1 MYAHSPNDAGQWQGL
16 IDHLRLV
23 ATEAASFADPFQ
35 GDAAAR
41 VAGLLHDIGKSSDSW
56 QRYLAGCVAEP
67 QRRQR
72 SVDHKGAGALEAVS
86 RQELG
91 LLAFLIAGHHGGLMD
106 QGKLRSW
113 LKERGQD
120 DDSRVARE
128 WASSTGVLLP
138 LETDFSQVIPPFAGR
153 NERACEFWLRMCF
166 SALVDADYRDTERHF
181 NPETAADRSGGAS
194 IASLVER
201 LSAAQDRL
209 MRSDRRRPG
218 VVNDVRD
225 EVYRACLEA
234 ATLPPGLFR
243 LTVPTGGGKTRSGLG
258 FGLNHARA
266 HGLRRV
272 VVAVPFLSITDQTAD
287 VYRQMLGDD
296 RAVLEH
302 YSTAGADDAVG
313 EPTPREIWRRLATQD
328 WDAPVVVTTTVQLF
342 DSLFSNST
350 RDCRK
355 LHRLAKAVVI
365 LDEVQTL
372 PVALLEPM
380 LDVLSELVTNY
391 GTTVVLCTATQPA
404 FAKAP
409 RFAERFAAAR
419 EIAPGPARLF
429 QSLRRVDYTWPER
442 GQRPSWDEVADALRG
457 EPRTLTIVNTK
468 KDALALLDALADP
481 NALHLSTSLCA
492 AHRRDVLALIRARLD
507 AGDECRVI
515 STQVVEAG
523 VDLDFPVVYRAL
535 GPLDSIVQA
544 AGRCNREGKQDR
556 GRVVIF
562 DPAEGGSPGGS
573 YRMAT
578 GLTADLAREAPP
590 DLHDPGT
597 FDRYFGEL
605 FSLVEMDA
613 RGIQALRAR
622 FSFAEVADRFHLID
636 EDTVSI
642 VVPYRGIQHR
652 VNDPAPT
659 RPAVDH
665 AATVARLL
673 RALAPE
679 RGTATIKHLRALL
692 NRVQP
697 YTVALRR
704 RAFEAARQSGS
715 VSELAGGLWKWE
727 RGYDDVRGLTYDADH
742 ERMVV

>member
-1 MYAHSPNDAGQWQGL
+1 MYAHSPNEAGLWQGL
-16 IDHLRLV
+16 IEHLRLV
-23 ATEAASFADPFQ
+23 ATEAALFAAPFQ
-35 GDAAAR
+35 SDAAVR
-41 VAGLLHDIGKSSDSW
+41 VAGLLHDIGKASESW
-56 QRYLAGCVAEP
+56 QRYLANCVAEP
-67 QRRQR
+67 ERRHR

-86 RQELG
+86 RPELG

-113 LKERGQD
+113 LKEREQHD
-120 DDSRVARE
+120 DTRVARE
-128 WASSTGVLLP
+128 WAGSAGVLLP

-201 LSAAQDRL
+201 LTAAQDRL
-209 MRSDRRRPG
+209 MLSERRRPG

-243 LTVPTGGGKTRSGLG
+243 LTVPTGGGKTRSGLS
-258 FGLNHARA
+258 FGLNHALA

-287 VYRQMLGDD
+287 VYRQIFGDD

-302 YSTAGADDAVG
+302 YSTAGADESTG
-313 EPTPREIWRRLATQD
+313 EPTPREIWRRLAAQD

-391 GTTVVLCTATQPA
+391 GTTIVLCTATQPA

-419 EIAPGPARLF
+419 EIAPEPARLF
-429 QSLRRVDYTWPER
+429 RSLRRVDYMWPEPDE
-442 GQRPSWDEVADALRG
+442 RPTWSEVAESLRD
-457 EPRTLTIVNTK
+457 EPRVLAIVNTK

-481 NALHLSTSLCA
+481 SALHLSTSLCA
-492 AHRRDVLALIRARLD
+492 AHRRDVLALIRARLESGD
-507 AGDECRVI
+507 ACRVV

-544 AGRCNREGKQDR
+544 AGRCNREGKQER
-556 GRVVIF
+556 GQVVLF

-573 YRMAT
+573 YRAAT
-578 GLTADLAREAPP
+578 TLTKDLALDAPP
-590 DLHDPGT
+590 DLHDPRT

-613 RGIQALRAR
+613 RGIQALRAS

-642 VVPYRGIQHR
+642 VVPYRGITHR
-652 VNDPAPT
+652 DGDRPAEG
-659 RPAVDH
+659 PAVDH
-665 AATVARLL
+665 GAVVADLL

-679 RGTATIKHLRALL
+679 RGVTSIKHLRPLL
-692 NRVQP
+692 TRVQP
-697 YTVALRR
+697 YTVSLRR
-704 RAFEAARQSGS
+704 RAFDEAQGSGS